1 MSKNGLH
8 RHYDRLTAEERFR
21 LDVLAMSRGDKQES
35 ERLVTS
41 CPRFTYT
48 MNDRSFT
55 GRWLGALDLT
65 LRAYL
70 DVAGY
75 LDRIKTIEAVR
86 VVLPYHETFARD
98 RMLNAFVEGHRAGAR
113 QGWREADGEGVAPEW
128 PLDGVDEK
136 KVDELAESGASVL
149 PEILDGLERQQAT
162 HALTIWRGFGVFC
175 EERMGLA
182 ATKILGVALEPS
194 LRRVEELEAM
204 SERLDLEPDE
214 ESVEE
219 IRDELAEAWRL
230 VEERGA

>member
-8 RHYDRLTAEERFR
+8 RHYDRLTSEERFR
-21 LDVLAMSRGDKQES
+21 LDVLAMARGDKQES

-48 MNDRSFT
+48 MNDRGFT
-55 GRWLGALDLT
+55 GRWVGALDLT
-65 LRAYL
+65 LRVYL
-70 DVAGY
+70 DIAGY

-98 RMLNAFVEGHRAGAR
+98 RMLDAFAEGHRAGAR
-113 QGWREADGEGVAPEW
+113 QGWREAGGEGVAPES
-128 PLDGVDEK
+128 LSGVDEPR
-136 KVDELAESGASVL
+136 VDELAESGASVL

-162 HALTIWRGFGVFC
+162 HALTIWRGFGAFC

-182 ATKILGVALEPS
+182 ATEILGVALEPS

-204 SERLDLEPDE
+204 SERLDLEPGE

-219 IRDELAEAWRL
+219 IRDELAEVWRL
-230 VEERGA
+230 VEERGV

>member
-1 MSKNGLH
+1 M
-8 RHYDRLTAEERFR
+8 A
-21 LDVLAMSRGDKQES
+21 RGDKQES

-48 MNDRSFT
+48 MNDRGFT

-65 LRAYL
+65 LRVYL

-86 VVLPYHETFARD
+86 VVLPYHETFARE
-98 RMLNAFVEGHRAGAR
+98 RMLDAFVKGRRAGSR
-113 QGWREADGEGVAPEW
+113 QGWREAGGVGTAPEW
-128 PLDGVDEK
+128 PLDGVDEQ

-162 HALTIWRGFGVFC
+162 RALTIWRGFGAFC
-175 EERMGLA
+175 EERMGLE
-182 ATKILGVALEPS
+182 ATEILGVALEPS

-204 SERLDLEPDE
+204 SERLELEPDE

-219 IRDELAEAWRL
+219 IHDELAEAWRL
-230 VEERGA
+230 VEGRGS